1 MEAKLL
7 VTTSIEESWGLD
19 QHIVFLGEW
28 CKRYS
33 RKHVWQ
39 QRAFDV
45 CDYHWR
51 DRKKLQVDHDYLE
64 VLNEDLLRT
73 LGIFLNAHHGI
84 DRDVE
89 YWRIIIGPWLL
100 TYLPVLWDRW
110 EVLSGIAENG
120 SPLETQSLTFSSNRK
135 VPNDFSE
142 ALAFFDSD
150 FWNHQIFIEIIRSRD
165 DLDIEIYK
173 LEIKATDDINI
184 PTYRQ
189 SRFKRTI
196 KFVLKII
203 DQIIEIFSPKKR
215 KLVFYQSYFPRLF
228 LAKLFLG
235 LWRIPRSESRFEKII
250 SYPDS
255 MKREGIGKID
265 CNLSLEMSRKN
276 FEKFV
281 LENILLDIPVSYLE
295 GYSVLF
301 KKQSQLNDAE
311 NIFTANAHFANELFK
326 VWAAEQKY
334 KGSNLIISSH
344 GGALYPLYSVFDHQE
359 KIADY
364 RIVWGLGWMKGQIR
378 MPPNKLHSKVSTYD
392 PSGSISLIDY
402 DGQKYSYRCT
412 SLPMGPLSLKA
423 YHLNLNFINQLSE
436 GARKHIQ
443 IRTFPFGAWEK
454 EQRYIDDF
462 GLNIISQDTLANT
475 ISSSRLVICTYPQTT
490 FSEAMYS
497 GVPTMILYDE
507 KFWEVQP
514 IYKEL
519 VQLLKVS
526 GIMYTDEI
534 LAAQHVDSIV
544 NDPMEWWNNPKT
556 VFARKKFNELCL
568 TIDPNPLD
576 SWVELF
582 RSISKEGSA
591 KR

>member
-1 MEAKLL
+1 MKAKLL

-39 QRAFDV
+39 QRSFDV

-64 VLNEDLLRT
+64 FLNEELLKT
-73 LGIFLNAHHGI
+73 LSIFLNKFHGI
-84 DRDVE
+84 NRDVE

-110 EVLSGIAENG
+110 EILSSIAEDDH
-120 SPLETQSLTFSSNRK
+120 PLETQSLIFSSNRK
-135 VPNDFSE
+135 VANDFSE
-142 ALAFFDSD
+142 ALALFDSD
-150 FWNHQIFIEIIRSRD
+150 FWNHQIFMEIIRHRD
-165 DLDIEIYK
+165 DLDIKICK
-173 LEIKATDDINI
+173 LEIEAIEDINI
-184 PTYRQ
+184 PTYPQ
-189 SRFKRTI
+189 SRFKKSV
-196 KFVLKII
+196 KFALKVI
-203 DQIIEIFSPKKR
+203 DQIIEMFSPKKR
-215 KLVFYQSYFPRLF
+215 KLVFYQSYFPRSF
-228 LAKLFLG
+228 LAKLFFR
-235 LWRIPRSESRFEKII
+235 LWLIPRSEGRFNKMI
-250 SYPDS
+250 SYPGS
-255 MKREGIGKID
+255 MKRDGIDKID
-265 CNLSLEMSRKN
+265 FNLPLDRGRNN
-276 FEKFV
+276 FENFV
-281 LENILLDIPVSYLE
+281 MENILLDIPVSYLE

-301 KKQSQLNDAE
+301 KMQSQLNDAE

-359 KIADY
+359 KISDY
-364 RIVWGLGWMKGQIR
+364 RIIWGLGWMKGQIR
-378 MPPNKLHSKVSTYD
+378 MPPNKLHSKVSTYN
-392 PSGSISLIDY
+392 PSGSISIIDY

-412 SLPMGPLSLKA
+412 SLPMGPLSLEA
-423 YHLNLNFINQLSE
+423 YNLNKNFIKCLSE
-436 GARKHIQ
+436 EARRHIQ
-443 IRTFPFGAWEK
+443 IRTFPLGAWEREK
-454 EQRYIDDF
+454 RYIDDF
-462 GLNIISQDTLANT
+462 GLNIISQDSLVNT
-475 ISSSRLVICTYPQTT
+475 ISNSRLVICTYPQTT

-514 IYKEL
+514 IYIEL
-519 VQLLKVS
+519 VQLLKGS
-526 GIMYTDEI
+526 GIMHTDEI
-534 LAAQHVDSIV
+534 LAAQHVDSIA
-544 NDPMEWWNNPKT
+544 NDPMEWWNKPKT
-556 VFARKKFNELCL
+556 IFARKKFNELCL
-568 TIDPNPLD
+568 TIEPNPLG

-582 RSISKEGSA
+582 RSISKGGSN